1 MRHSSP
7 LPREVLAFRVSISPV
22 AGSRQLGLR
31 SFLKVRA
38 RALWSPPQKWK
49 PREPR
54 HHPPRA
60 LLAHLIEGRRARGR
74 AEGSPAEKSPS
85 ACGRRLHDGAGSDW
99 VRLPRA
105 RAGPGGSERGHPTV
119 AEQTGPLS
127 LCMGGGATYRRTGIS
142 TNRSCRL
149 TWPSYTINQKRH
161 LQDGGGLWK
170 QILRL
175 LQGLKEEEGIEPG
188 PGPRRGRNLGFGE
201 LPRGGSLKP
210 LAATRIPSSSPCF
223 RTVLSRL
230 NEAPIPL
237 SLS

>member
-1 MRHSSP
+1 MPIHGAAGITHAKGLQWP
-7 LPREVLAFRVSISPV
+7 VLADGGGAGRIPLLRRGPYPRLRRRTRAPQQSPPQRGPCFPGV
-22 AGSRQLGLR
+22 HQPCGGVKATGAPR
-31 SFLKVRA
+31 FLKVLA

-127 LCMGGGATYRRTGIS
+127 LCMGG
-142 TNRSCRL
+142 RSHVPTDGYL
-149 TWPSYTINQKRH
+149 DQSQ
-161 LQDGGGLWK
+161 LQAD
-170 QILRL
+170 
-175 LQGLKEEEGIEPG
+175 
-188 PGPRRGRNLGFGE
+188 
-201 LPRGGSLKP
+201 
-210 LAATRIPSSSPCF
+210 LA
-223 RTVLSRL
+223 
-230 NEAPIPL
+230 
-237 SLS
+237 

>member
-1 MRHSSP
+1 MEGEQAASPYSGGVPTPDCGGGHVRHSSP

-22 AGSRQLGLR
+22 AGSRPLGLR

-105 RAGPGGSERGHPTV
+105 GAGPGGSERGHPTV

-127 LCMGGGATYRRTGIS
+127 LCMGG
-142 TNRSCRL
+142 RSHVPTDGYL
-149 TWPSYTINQKRH
+149 DQSQ
-161 LQDGGGLWK
+161 LQAD
-170 QILRL
+170 
-175 LQGLKEEEGIEPG
+175 
-188 PGPRRGRNLGFGE
+188 
-201 LPRGGSLKP
+201 
-210 LAATRIPSSSPCF
+210 LA
-223 RTVLSRL
+223 
-230 NEAPIPL
+230 
-237 SLS
+237 